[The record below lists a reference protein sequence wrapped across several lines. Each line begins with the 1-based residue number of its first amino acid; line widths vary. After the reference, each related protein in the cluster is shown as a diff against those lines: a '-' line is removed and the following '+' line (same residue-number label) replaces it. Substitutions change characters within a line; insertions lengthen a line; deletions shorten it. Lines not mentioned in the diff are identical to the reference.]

1 MRSTNVPSNKYVVG
15 GDTKFTGEE
24 KEPVEMRQYNEK
36 GEPLA
41 GKGPTR
47 IEVIQGPNAV
57 MQVQDNIVV
66 KEGKKVVGRATKE
79 GKVLSGDSKK
89 VNQALKEDKD
99 IGR

>member
-24 KEPVEMRQYNEK
+24 KEPVKMEQYNEK

-47 IEVIQGPNAV
+47 LQVVKGQNAVIQ
-57 MQVQDNIVV
+57 VQPNIVI
-66 KEGKKVVGRATKE
+66 KDGKNVIGRANTE
-79 GKVLSGDSKK
+79 GKVLSGDAEK
-89 VNQALKEDKD
+89 VSIALKEDKD
-99 IGR
+99 MGR